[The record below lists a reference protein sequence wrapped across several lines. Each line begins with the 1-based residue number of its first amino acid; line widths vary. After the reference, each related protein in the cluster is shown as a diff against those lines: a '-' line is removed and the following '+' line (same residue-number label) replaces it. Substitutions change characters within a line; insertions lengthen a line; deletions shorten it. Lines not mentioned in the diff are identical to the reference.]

1 MKPTAIFLA
10 SAMLAFSAAAP
21 VSAQGQDSMNHSSMG
36 GMKMSAADMDMMMAC
51 KRMSKTEMM
60 NNKGCSDTMKMH
72 PDMMNMTH
80 AEMKKMSA
88 CMSMSKSAMMAD
100 KSCASMME
108 MHRNSSGTMS
118 GTGMMGNSQGG
129 ANASDHAMM
138 GANESSALNSAGM
151 MGNYPPCTRQ
161 RTDSC
166 TQMNE
171 RGMRGNGARHIKH

>member
-1 MKPTAIFLA
+1 MKPTTIFFA
-10 SAMLAFSAAAP
+10 SAMLVFSAAAP
-21 VSAQGQDSMNHSSMG
+21 ASAQGQDSMNHSSMG
-36 GMKMSAADMDMMMAC
+36 GMKMSAADMDMMMSC

-60 NNKGCSDTMKMH
+60 KSKGCSDTMKMH
-72 PDMMNMTH
+72 PNMMNMTH

-100 KSCASMME
+100 KSCASMMK
-108 MHRNSSGTMS
+108 MHHNSSGPMS

-129 ANASDHAMM
+129 ANASDRAMM
-138 GANESSALNSAGM
+138 RANENSALGSTGM

-171 RGMRGNGARHIKH
+171 RGMRGKGARPPMR

>member
-1 MKPTAIFLA
+1 MKRTTIFLA
-10 SAMLAFSAAAP
+10 SAMFAFSAAAP
-21 VSAQGQDSMNHSSMG
+21 VSAQEQDSMNHSAMG
-36 GMKMSAADMDMMMAC
+36 GMKMSAADMDMMMSC

-60 NNKGCSDTMKMH
+60 NNKVCSDTMKMH
-72 PDMMNMTH
+72 PNMMSMTP

-88 CMSMSKSAMMAD
+88 CMSMTKSAMMAD

-108 MHRNSSGTMS
+108 MHLKSSGTMS

-129 ANASDHAMM
+129 A
-138 GANESSALNSAGM
+138 GM

-166 TQMNE
+166 MQMNE
-171 RGMRGNGARHIKH
+171 RGKHRNGVRHTKH

>member
-1 MKPTAIFLA
+1 MKPTTIFLA

-21 VSAQGQDSMNHSSMG
+21 VSAQGQDSMNHSAMR
-36 GMKMSAADMDMMMAC
+36 GMKMSAADMDMMMSC

-60 NNKGCSDTMKMH
+60 NNKGCSDKMKMH
-72 PDMMNMTH
+72 PDMMNMTP

-129 ANASDHAMM
+129 ANASDRAMM
-138 GANESSALNSAGM
+138 RANKNSALSSAGM

-166 TQMNE
+166 TQTNE
-171 RGMRGNGARHIKH
+171 RGMRGNGARHTKH

>member
-1 MKPTAIFLA
+1 MKSTIIFLA
-10 SAMLAFSAAAP
+10 STMLAISAAAP

-36 GMKMSAADMDMMMAC
+36 GMKMSAADMEMMMSC
-51 KRMSKTEMM
+51 KSMSKTEMM

-72 PDMMNMTH
+72 PDMMKMTN

-100 KSCASMME
+100 KSCASMMK
-108 MHRNSSGTMS
+108 MHRNRSGTMS
-118 GTGMMGNSQGG
+118 GSGMMGNSQGS
-129 ANASDHAMM
+129 ANASDRAMM
-138 GANESSALNSAGM
+138 RANENSALNSTET

-171 RGMRGNGARHIKH
+171 RGMRGNGARRIKR

>member
-1 MKPTAIFLA
+1 MKPTTIFLV

-21 VSAQGQDSMNHSSMG
+21 VSAQGQDSMNHPSME
-36 GMKMSAADMDMMMAC
+36 GMKMSAADMDMIMSC

-72 PDMMNMTH
+72 PDMMNMTQ
-80 AEMKKMSA
+80 AEMKKMSV
-88 CMSMSKSAMMAD
+88 CKSMSKSAMMAD

-108 MHRNSSGTMS
+108 MHHNSSDAMS
-118 GTGMMGNSQGG
+118 GTGMMGNNQGG
-129 ANASDHAMM
+129 ADASDRAMM
-138 GANESSALNSAGM
+138 RANENSAGM
-151 MGNYPPCTRQ
+151 MGKYPPCTRQ

-171 RGMRGNGARHIKH
+171 RGMGGNGARHTKH